1 MSRTKPWELSRRSVL
16 RGAAGAVLALPWLE
30 AMAPSVARA
39 QAAGTKPPLRFVGM
53 FHSAGVIP
61 DQWFPTAEGSTY
73 ALPASLS
80 PLEPVKND
88 VLVLSGLRL
97 GSWDYYE
104 KTHEGGFWMMLTASE
119 RIVTGTTDSIDQVIA
134 NATSSQVRVPSLTLS
149 VENNGYYNPGYQDAN
164 GDGYIDPKTSSYD
177 DTQDH
182 CSGGEQCM
190 VTFAKGQRLPN
201 TYNPRVLFTRLFGSL
216 TPTGPTDAE
225 RRIWTY
231 RRSVLDHVASQA
243 KSLQG
248 KLGQADQLR
257 LDEYLSG
264 IRAIEQSIQ
273 KAEQGNP
280 APACS
285 PGAQPV
291 GIPMDR
297 TAYADLMC
305 DLIVKAFECDAT
317 RVATLM
323 LGMCVSPMTFVVDGR
338 TFSHHGDA
346 SHHGNDPVKKAAK
359 VEIDKWQVTRLT
371 HLVQKLKAVREGD
384 GTLLDNVAVYYSSDI
399 SNSDW
404 HNHYEMPVI
413 LAGRAG
419 GAFRPGR
426 HLRATDKRCG
436 DVLLSIL
443 QAFGIPRGGFGPL
456 AQAPLSGLA

>member
-1 MSRTKPWELSRRSVL
+1 MSKTKSWELSRRSVL

-39 QAAGTKPPLRFVGM
+39 QALKPPLRFVGM

-61 DQWFPTAEGSTY
+61 DQWFPSAEGSGY

-80 PLEPVKND
+80 PLETVKSD

-97 GSWDYYE
+97 GTWDYYE
-104 KTHEGGFWMMLTASE
+104 RTHEGGFWMMLTASE
-119 RIVTGTTDSIDQVIA
+119 QIVAGATDSIDQVIA
-134 NATSSQVRVPSLTLS
+134 GATASQVRVPSLTLS
-149 VENNGYYNPGYQDAN
+149 VENNGYYNPGYRDAN
-164 GDGYIDPKTSSYD
+164 NDGYIDPKTSSYD

-182 CSGGEQCM
+182 CGGGEQCM
-190 VTFAKGQRLPN
+190 ATFAKGQRLPN
-201 TYNPRVLFTRLFGSL
+201 VYNPRVIFDRLFGSL
-216 TPTGPTDAE
+216 SNTGPTEVE
-225 RRIWTY
+225 RRIWAY
-231 RRSVLDHVASQA
+231 RRSVLDRVTFQA
-243 KSLQG
+243 KELQG
-248 KLGQADQLR
+248 KLGREDQLR

-264 IRAIEQSIQ
+264 IRGIEQAIQ
-273 KAEQGNP
+273 KAEQG
-280 APACS
+280 A
-285 PGAQPV
+285 PGAVCSTGARPV

-305 DLIVKAFECDAT
+305 DLIVKSFECDAT

-323 LGMCVSPMTFVVDGR
+323 LGMCVSPMTFTVNGR

-346 SHHGNDPVKKAAK
+346 SHHGNDPVKMAAK
-359 VEIDKWQVTRLT
+359 VEIDRWQVSRLA
-371 HLVQKLKAVREGD
+371 HLVAKLKAVREGD

-399 SNSDW
+399 SHSDW
-404 HNHYEMPVI
+404 HNHYDMPVI

-426 HLRATDKRCG
+426 HLRAQGNRCG

-456 AQAPLSGLA
+456 AQGPLSGLA